1 MQFPSIPGEPAW
13 DTSCIS
19 EKPFVETGMTETSMT
34 RALKPLTSFRSALP
48 EPRERWSESDLRRYH
63 GDYCAKQAAALVSL
77 ISREAI
83 RPLYA
88 RAREWAAS
96 GGSHESKDP
105 MRSLVRFC
113 RTILPLPPYEVWLED
128 FHRNRM
134 EYLRESMEVGMGTAP
149 AEPLTVDV
157 RSISLGDRPWNAGL
171 ALFQE
176 GAKWRGY
183 ITFQESPGSRA
194 ARTADI
200 FLDGDPEEIRNRFR
214 SFRSATLEAFLRSAL
229 P

>member
-1 MQFPSIPGEPAW
+1 
-13 DTSCIS
+13 
-19 EKPFVETGMTETSMT
+19 
-34 RALKPLTSFRSALP
+34 
-48 EPRERWSESDLRRYH
+48 
-63 GDYCAKQAAALVSL
+63 
-77 ISREAI
+77 
-83 RPLYA
+83 
-88 RAREWAAS
+88 
-96 GGSHESKDP
+96 

-113 RTILPLPPYEVWLED
+113 RTILPLPPYGVWLED

-134 EYLRESMEVGMGTAP
+134 EYLRESMEAGMGTAP

-157 RSISLGDRPWNAGL
+157 RPISHGDGPWNAGL

-176 GAKWRGY
+176 GDQWRGY
-183 ITFQESPGSRA
+183 ITFQESPGARA

-214 SFRSATLEAFLRSAL
+214 SFRTATLEAFLRSAL